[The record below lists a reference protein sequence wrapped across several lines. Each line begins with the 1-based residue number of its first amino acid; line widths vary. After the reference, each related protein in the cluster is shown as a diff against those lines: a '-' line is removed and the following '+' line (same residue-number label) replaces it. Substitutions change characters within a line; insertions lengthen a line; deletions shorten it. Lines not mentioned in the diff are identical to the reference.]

1 MTVDKGFQFIVYE
14 NSEILEFFKKSR
26 LFGCFPEET
35 LKKLIP
41 LSNFA
46 KYSKGTTILAE
57 GQQNDRIFFLM
68 KGSVEI
74 LVEGDTILQ
83 LKRTGDIFGEM
94 SIIDGKPCLA
104 SVVASSKDTEVFS
117 IAASHVGAY
126 TDMQPIEMQ
135 NFLYRIFAKI
145 LTEKLNLTTYKAKQ
159 FERTNRELQ
168 KTKSI
173 LQHDIAKRQRV
184 EANLRI
190 AKQQAEMANIAKSE
204 FLSNISHEL
213 RTPMHHI
220 LNYSQLGIRKF
231 NSISKDKIKHYFS
244 QIRKTGERLMV
255 LLNDLLDL
263 SKLES
268 GKMDY
273 HMDVFSLYAIIDD
286 LYQELNPLA
295 AEKKITL
302 NVDSPQIHT
311 EVYCDDFRI
320 RQVLLN
326 LLSNAIKFTPEGKS
340 IQISFQQETIIAEES
355 PSQLLKVLIKDQG
368 IGIPDNELNAVFDK
382 FIQSTRTRTGAG
394 GTGLGLAIC
403 NEIIKAHGGK
413 IWVINNDEGGATF
426 CFVLPQAQPII

>member
-1 MTVDKGFQFIVYE
+1 MDKGFQYIVYE

-26 LFGCFPEET
+26 LFGSFPEQM
-35 LKKLIP
+35 LKRLIP
-41 LSNFA
+41 LSRFA
-46 KYSKGTTILAE
+46 KYKKGAAILAE
-57 GQQNDRIFFLM
+57 GEVNDRLFFLM
-68 KGSVEI
+68 RGSVEI
-74 LVEGDTILQ
+74 SVEGDLILQ
-83 LKRTGDIFGEM
+83 LKRIGDIFGEM
-94 SIIDGKPCLA
+94 SIIDDKPCLA
-104 SVVASSKDTEVFS
+104 SVVASSNDTEVFS

-126 TDMQPIEMQ
+126 SDMEPLEMQ

-159 FERTNRELQ
+159 FEKTNRELQ
-168 KTKSI
+168 DIKQT
-173 LQHDIAKRQRV
+173 LQQDITTRQRI

-220 LNYSQLGIRKF
+220 LNYSQLGIRKI
-231 NSISKDKIKHYFS
+231 NNITKDKIKHYFS
-244 QIRKTGERLMV
+244 QIRKTGDRLMV

-273 HMDVFSLYAIIDD
+273 KMDIYSLRTIVDEVSSELQPLSDEKSITIVIDS
-286 LYQELNPLA
+286 EEIA
-295 AEKKITL
+295 
-302 NVDSPQIHT
+302 T

-320 RQVLLN
+320 SQVLQN

-340 IQISFQQETIIAEES
+340 IRISFEQEKVLLEHSSGQA
-355 PSQLLKVLIKDQG
+355 LKVMIKDQG
-368 IGIPDNELNAVFDK
+368 IGIPENELNAVFDK

-403 NEIIKAHGGK
+403 AEIIKAHGGR
-413 IWVINNDEGGATF
+413 IWVTNNDEGGATF
-426 CFVLPQAQPII
+426 SFLIPQSNVP